1 MGINNSKNKILE
13 RVPKYVRKLFT
24 KKEINKIKL
33 INYKNKFVDLDNNII
48 NISVEEVSAP
58 IMLGIDKLNRPFIVF
73 RLKFISKNNKDK
85 EVMITN
91 IYYQKY
97 DNLEKPWIMSTNY
110 LYEYLI
116 SEMITKKEE
125 LYQIRKLI
133 IDKKIENNKYFIIL
147 C

>member
-116 SEMITKKEE
+116 SEMIPKKEE

>member
-58 IMLGIDKLNRPFIVF
+58 IMLGIDILNRPFIVF
-73 RLKFISKNNKDK
+73 RLKFISKNNKDE
-85 EVMITN
+85 EVMVTN

-116 SEMITKKEE
+116 SETIPRKEE